1 MAKTMQSELEGNLQ
15 VAEDIPRVRNAQKS
29 ELRIRLIFAVSAL
42 ALVSACGQKGPPI
55 TVDAADLYG
64 AFLSNADAAS
74 AQFGGHELVVSGVAG
89 GVQSGV
95 LTIIPGVQANMSSSA
110 EAVSLGEKVTVRCGS
125 VRGGQEVRLFDC
137 SLESTSPITLDDVS
151 DQLAETQR
159 KMVSRE
165 VGPTEGA
172 GLQLGPPDALGAR
185 AAIATGKVV
194 RVEIESGLR
203 VLHLDIGSPPKNVSA
218 WMTDGSAA
226 DSLTPGQ
233 SVTVD
238 CQDYS
243 EGDSGPQLGQ
253 CQLR

>member
-1 MAKTMQSELEGNLQ
+1 MAKLTQSELEGNLR
-15 VAEDIPRVRNAQKS
+15 VAEDIPRVRNAKKS
-29 ELRIRLIFAVSAL
+29 ELCIRLMFAASAL
-42 ALVSACGQKGPPI
+42 ALVSSCSQKGPPI

-74 AQFGGHELVVSGVAG
+74 EEFGGHELVVSGVAG

-95 LTIIPGVQANMSSSA
+95 LTIVPGVQADMSSSA
-110 EAVSLGEKVTVRCGS
+110 DAVSFGQKVTVRCGS
-125 VRGGQEVRLFDC
+125 VRGGQQVRLFDC
-137 SLESTSPITLDDVS
+137 SLESASPITLDDVS
-151 DQLAETQR
+151 DQLAETQK

-165 VGPTEGA
+165 VGSTEGT

-185 AAIATGKVV
+185 AAIATGKVA

-203 VLHLDIGSPPKNVSA
+203 VVHLDVGSPPKNISA
-218 WMTDGSAA
+218 WMIDGSAA